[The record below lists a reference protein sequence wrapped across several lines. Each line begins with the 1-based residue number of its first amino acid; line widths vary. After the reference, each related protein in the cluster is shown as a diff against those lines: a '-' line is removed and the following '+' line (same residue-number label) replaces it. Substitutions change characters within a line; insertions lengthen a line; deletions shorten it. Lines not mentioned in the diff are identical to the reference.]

1 MAHKDNQPKPSSPIL
16 LSTNPQKKVLKTKA
30 AVLLSLFMFA
40 IGIVLYFMSP
50 LSDVE
55 LLSVSGNREVTDQ
68 EVVNASQV
76 RSGDPLWDTYFSK
89 NEVVTNIVS
98 NHPQIKTA
106 EMKWAG
112 INDFEFVISEW
123 QTVAYMSENEQYYKI
138 LENGDILDEAQDVS
152 IGNRPIFREF
162 VEGEALNRLLDEFS
176 KLDPSIHNL
185 ISEVKYSPTD
195 TNELLVHVF
204 MNDGNQVLA
213 SIPVFSERMQYY
225 PAMVQSVKGEKGLF
239 DLEAGAFFTPFE
251 KGVEEE
257 NESETSDDTETEE
270 AIEMEENLE
279 EETSN
284 F

>member
-1 MAHKDNQPKPSSPIL
+1 MAHKDNQPKQSSPIL
-16 LSTNPQKKVLKTKA
+16 LSTNPQKKVLRTKA
-30 AVLLSLFMFA
+30 AVLLFLFIFS

-50 LSDVE
+50 LSNVE

-76 RSGDPLWDTYFSK
+76 RSGEPLWDTYISK
-89 NEVVTNIVS
+89 NEIVTNIVS

-106 EMKWAG
+106 EMKWTG

-123 QTVAYMSENEQYYKI
+123 QTVAYLSENEQYYKI
-138 LENGDILDEAQDVS
+138 LENGDILDEAQDVP
-152 IGNRPIFREF
+152 IGNRPIFKEF

-176 KLDPSIHNL
+176 DLDPSIHNL
-185 ISEVKYSPTD
+185 ISEVEYSPTD

-225 PAMVQSVKGEKGLF
+225 PAMVQSVKGEKGVF
-239 DLEAGAFFTPFE
+239 DLEAGAFFAPFE
-251 KGVEEE
+251 KGADEDASSETSEE
-257 NESETSDDTETEE
+257 NESEGV
-270 AIEMEENLE
+270 EMDGNVE
-279 EETSN
+279 
-284 F
+284 